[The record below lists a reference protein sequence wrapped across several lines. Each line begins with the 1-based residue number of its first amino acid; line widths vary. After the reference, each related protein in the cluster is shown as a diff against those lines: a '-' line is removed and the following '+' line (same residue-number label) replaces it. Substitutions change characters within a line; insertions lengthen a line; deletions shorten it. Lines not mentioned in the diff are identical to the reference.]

1 MARKPA
7 IYIMANKKNGT
18 LYIGVTSDLIKR
30 IWQHRMDFM
39 EGFTKKYQVHLLV
52 FFEFHETMK
61 AAILREKQLKSW
73 KRNWK
78 LKIIERDNPNWRD
91 LYDELNN

>member
-7 IYIMANKKNGT
+7 LYILANRKNGT

-30 IWQHRMDFM
+30 VWQHKMDFM

-52 FFEFHETMK
+52 YFEFHETMR
-61 AAILREKQLKSW
+61 AAILREKQLKGW

-91 LYDELNN
+91 LHDEIVN